1 MILPANASDAQVG
14 VVALLCLVTV
24 LAILADAYTTMI
36 GLEHGLVEGNPLMK
50 WLFKKVGL
58 SFATFISGAAVLF
71 IGGFISSYGL
81 QYSDI
86 YFGIVSAGESVR
98 ALLNYRKL
106 KAMKVSLK

>member
-24 LAILADAYTTMI
+24 LSLLADAYTTMI
-36 GLEHGLVEGNPLMK
+36 GLEHGMVEGNPIMK

-58 SFATFISGAAVLF
+58 SFATFLSSAVVLF
-71 IGGFISSYGL
+71 IGGFLSNFGL
-81 QYSDI
+81 EYSDA
-86 YFGIVSAGESVR
+86 YFGIVAAGEGIR

-106 KAMKVSLK
+106 KALKISLK